1 MKPYYVEL
9 ENTIDEKEILLDNH
23 YPVLLKYLVSEL
35 KKVDKKRD
43 NATKKLMEMS
53 ERENMQSHT
62 TQRYWKTVAN
72 IEFYEKEVRELISEI
87 NSIIDI
93 YDIKNKMHQERF
105 YFIKSVDKL
114 LNR

>member
-9 ENTIDEKEILLDNH
+9 ENTIEEKEILLDNH

-35 KKVDKKRD
+35 KKADKKRD
-43 NATKKLMEMS
+43 NATKKLMEMN

-72 IEFYEKEVRELISEI
+72 VEFYEKEVRELVSEI
-87 NSIIDI
+87 KTIMMI
-93 YDIKNKMHQERF
+93 YDIENKMHQERF
-105 YFIKSVDKL
+105 YFIKSVDNIL
-114 LNR
+114 H

>member
-1 MKPYYVEL
+1 MVSQ
-9 ENTIDEKEILLDNH
+9 KEVLLDKH
-23 YPVLLKYLVSEL
+23 YSVVLKYLVTEL

-43 NATKKLMEMS
+43 NATKKLMEMNDK
-53 ERENMQSHT
+53 EHMQSHT
-62 TQRYWKTVAN
+62 TQRYWKQVSN
-72 IEFYEKEVRELISEI
+72 VEFYENEVRKLISEV

-105 YFIKSVDKL
+105 YFIKTVDKL

>member
-1 MKPYYVEL
+1 ML
-9 ENTIDEKEILLDNH
+9 STKEELLDKH
-23 YPVLLKYLVSEL
+23 YLVVLKYLVSEL
-35 KKVDKKRD
+35 KKADKKRD
-43 NATKKLMEMS
+43 SATKKLMDMS
-53 ERENMQSHT
+53 DRENMQSHT

-72 IEFYEKEVRELISEI
+72 VEFYEKEVRNLVSEV

-114 LNR
+114 LKP

>member
-1 MKPYYVEL
+1 MWGEL
-9 ENTIDEKEILLDNH
+9 HMLSQKEVLLDNH

-35 KKVDKKRD
+35 KKADKKRD
-43 NATKKLMEMS
+43 NATKKLMDMN

-72 IEFYEKEVRELISEI
+72 VEFYEKEVRKLVSEI

-105 YFIKSVDKL
+105 YFIKSVEKL
-114 LNR
+114 LNKRYI

>member
-1 MKPYYVEL
+1 ML
-9 ENTIDEKEILLDNH
+9 STKEELLDKH
-23 YPVLLKYLVSEL
+23 YLVVLKYLVSEL

-43 NATKKLMEMS
+43 NATKKLMEMN

-72 IEFYEKEVRELISEI
+72 IEFYEKEVRNLVSEV

-93 YDIKNKMHQERF
+93 YDIKNKMHQDRF

-114 LNR
+114 LKV